1 MSNAVQAHSKAMW
14 RVASA
19 ATAVPTATPAYLVA
33 ASAGVATIGDT
44 HDDEAFVFADTTG
57 TGTYLLMP
65 IADYDPNTMDR
76 LDAVRLGDL
85 VRFY

>member
-14 RVASA
+14 RV
-19 ATAVPTATPAYLVA
+19 